1 MIAESCTRS
10 DRHSTSLEM
19 EPVMDGERARLEQ
32 AFAAFSE
39 MSRQLSDSYQSLARR
54 AVSLNDELARANDAR
69 LEELATKET
78 LANRL
83 SRLLEALPAGVVVL
97 DGEGRVRDSNPAA
110 ATLLGTT
117 PDGQDWRDV
126 IRHAFSPKPDDG
138 HDVSLASG
146 RRVNV
151 QTCSLGNEPG
161 QIVLL
166 NDVTETRALHEQL
179 SRHQRLTAMGEM
191 AASLAHQIRTPLAT
205 AMLYASHMTARV
217 LPASD
222 QARYADRISA
232 SLRHLEKLVNDMLVF
247 ARGGGAIKES
257 LAVGSLLVDLIGLTG
272 SAIQPA
278 GIRLEAVDAAGSSAV
293 YGNREALLGALQNL
307 IINAAQAAGTGGAIQ
322 VCAQRAGSDS
332 IEIQVSDNG
341 PGVPEELR
349 ERIFDP
355 FFTTRAQ
362 GTGLGL
368 AVVHAVARA
377 HQGTVR
383 VMPRDG
389 GGSTF
394 VLRLPLFENNE
405 QSDHNEVFHG

>member
-1 MIAESCTRS
+1 
-10 DRHSTSLEM
+10 
-19 EPVMDGERARLEQ
+19 
-32 AFAAFSE
+32 
-39 MSRQLSDSYQSLARR
+39 
-54 AVSLNDELARANDAR
+54 
-69 LEELATKET
+69 
-78 LANRL
+78 
-83 SRLLEALPAGVVVL
+83 
-97 DGEGRVRDSNPAA
+97 
-110 ATLLGTT
+110 
-117 PDGQDWRDV
+117 
-126 IRHAFSPKPDDG
+126 
-138 HDVSLASG
+138 VSLASG